1 MFYRNSSVGFA
12 MNRFNFENVK
22 SDLSAAGQNALRRRR
37 QRRAGGRAFTLIEL
51 LVVIAIIAILAA
63 LLLPVLARAKLKA
76 TQAVC
81 LSNQKQL
88 MLAALMYSGQND
100 DKIVDYGEPAGI
112 SDMDGY
118 IRITPA
124 TATWLNPVAANS
136 AQALAKLTAQLQSP
150 GIDPLYKYANNIA
163 VIHCPGDTRYQYR
176 LPGAGWA
183 FDSYSKSQN
192 VAGDPQGSGSG
203 PGYTTISSVAVPVST
218 FFFREDD
225 DSRGFN
231 LGTWELNWQLNTP
244 TPAPYP
250 HPQSFTWVDP
260 IPMYHGN
267 VSTASFVDGHA
278 ESYTWGDSA
287 IINYG
292 KFIAA
297 GGSTVFNP
305 PNPPNIT
312 ADYEYVYQGY
322 RFPGWQQ

>member
-1 MFYRNSSVGFA
+1 M
-12 MNRFNFENVK
+12 
-22 SDLSAAGQNALRRRR
+22 
-37 QRRAGGRAFTLIEL
+37 
-51 LVVIAIIAILAA
+51 
-63 LLLPVLARAKLKA
+63 
-76 TQAVC
+76 
-81 LSNQKQL
+81 
-88 MLAALMYSGQND
+88 
-100 DKIVDYGEPAGI
+100 
-112 SDMDGY
+112 
-118 IRITPA
+118 
-124 TATWLNPVAANS
+124 
-136 AQALAKLTAQLQSP
+136 
-150 GIDPLYKYANNIA
+150 
-163 VIHCPGDTRYQYR
+163 
-176 LPGAGWA
+176 
-183 FDSYSKSQN
+183 
-192 VAGDPQGSGSG
+192 
-203 PGYTTISSVAVPVST
+203 TISSVAVPVST

-322 RFPGWQQ
+322 RFPGRAAINLNEQKRDLCKRSVCGFRRPAGDTPRPMVVVEQGASRHCGFLSPAISNRILAVPTTCRRRPTRIAGSGSQYPQVSPQLPFVKWRFFFAKWSGIFPGGMYVLLK